1 MTNTIFAPK
10 FFANETIRNLDRET
24 VLLGATNRDYEGEL
38 SRAGDSVRV
47 QTLPTLTFTAS
58 SITGAGD
65 MTGAEVGTGPGGAIT
80 ASDFAITLEN
90 LVIDKYTEK
99 LVKITDHE
107 VKQSN
112 LSLEEKV
119 AMRFA
124 EGLGTLVDDQ
134 VRDQILVTQVAD
146 IPAANKI
153 NSVTPVA
160 LDSTNVYAEI
170 MKLRTA
176 LKKQNVKVSNME
188 LYVSTDVESVLL
200 QSDFVKGSD
209 AGVGI
214 MRTGYIGTV
223 GGVPVYSTTA
233 LDASNEMIMMAK
245 GSVNAVL
252 QMVQSKAMEGTDGF
266 YTNVMSTAIWGMKIF
281 GENAK
286 AIAINYVGT
295 VS

>member
-1 MTNTIFAPK
+1 MANTIITPNIFAK
-10 FFANETIRNLDRET
+10 ETLMNLDRE
-24 VLLGATNRDYEGEL
+24 VILLASTNRGYEGEVKQ
-38 SRAGDSVRV
+38 AGDSVRV

-65 MTGAEVGTGPGGAIT
+65 FTNGDVGTGPGTPIT

-90 LVIDKYTEK
+90 LIIDKYTEK
-99 LVKITDHE
+99 LVTLTDHE

-112 LSLEEKV
+112 LSLTEKV
-119 AMRFA
+119 ASRFS
-124 EGLGTLVDDQ
+124 EGMGTLLDDQ

-153 NSVTPVA
+153 NDGAPVTITTA
-160 LDSTNVYAEI
+160 NVYGEI
-170 MKLRTA
+170 MKLRSA

-200 QSDFVKGSD
+200 QSDFLVGSD
-209 AGVGI
+209 AGATV
-214 MRTGYIGTV
+214 MRTGFLGTV

-233 LDASNEMIMMAK
+233 LDASNEMIMMAN
-245 GSVNAVL
+245 GSVNAVIQITNL
-252 QMVQSKAMEGTDGF
+252 KVTEGTDGF
-266 YTNVMSTAIWGMKIF
+266 YTNVLAQIVWGMKIF

-286 AIAINYVGT
+286 AVAINYTDGI
-295 VS
+295 